1 MADVARAGAEESA
14 YGILAWLFQL
24 ESQAIVHDVGNYC
37 GTGERGKN
45 DAVPRLRVS
54 LVVSLNKK
62 QFNLKTC

>member
-1 MADVARAGAEESA
+1 VGAEESA

-37 GTGERGKN
+37 GIGERGKN

-54 LVVSLNKK
+54 LVVSLNKN
-62 QFNLKTC
+62 QFNTKTCYVIYIS